1 MYQPGF
7 AVYITLGRTED
18 VVKLDELEKQY
29 SGTTLPNL
37 VEKQLKSLK
46 EPVLL
51 EAIQGTYSNFP
62 VGFRPLIDAYTQAY
76 LQKWFGPH
84 IVRTD
89 LGELFRVTIGDIKTM
104 ASSEGMELSDEQV
117 FDVFNL
123 MVMRLTAFA
132 HSKQELRKQLGIK
145 KGWFS

>member
-1 MYQPGF
+1 M
-7 AVYITLGRTED
+7 
-18 VVKLDELEKQY
+18 KLDEQERQY
-29 SGTTLPNL
+29 RGATLPKL
-37 VEKQLKSLK
+37 VEKQLRSLK

-51 EAIQGTYSNFP
+51 GAIHGTYENFP
-62 VGFRPLIDAYTQAY
+62 VGFRPLIDSYTQAY

-84 IVRTD
+84 IVQTD
-89 LGELFRVTIGDIKTM
+89 LGEVFRTTIGDIKAM
-104 ASSEGMELSDEQV
+104 AASEGMALSDEQV

-132 HSKQELRKQLGIK
+132 HSKPALRKQLGIK